1 METKFRGRNGGNQAG
16 RPGTRT
22 ARGSTQYGDRI
33 DAPTEGQVSVA
44 TADGNAERAPV
55 GHATGH
61 PRDGRFRESAMS
73 IETRRETRSE
83 TEADEDAEVAD
94 RNAVA
99 VHFADGTVASYA
111 VVVRAHDED
120 WLYAERLVGEGD
132 GLDEEEVESINP
144 AAVHRIRSDCV
155 HRFDGGVVHHGSGL
169 LVDPDALLADG
180 WLGGR

>member
-1 METKFRGRNGGNQAG
+1 
-16 RPGTRT
+16 
-22 ARGSTQYGDRI
+22 
-33 DAPTEGQVSVA
+33 
-44 TADGNAERAPV
+44 
-55 GHATGH
+55 
-61 PRDGRFRESAMS
+61 MS

-83 TEADEDAEVAD
+83 AEADDGTDAAD

-99 VHFADGTVASYA
+99 VHLADGTVARYA
-111 VVVRAHDED
+111 VVVRAHDDD

-144 AAVHRIRSDCV
+144 SAVHRIRSDCV